1 MSPFEIIIQ
10 CITALG
16 ALATAGAFIYVVKG
30 QKGAQKQI
38 DSLSEMATTFARQ
51 YEMARI
57 QAGNTIYPKIQL
69 ALKHD
74 IMWGMKMLVK
84 NNSYPIE
91 IYRIIVKTPQY
102 YSDIKITPKSN
113 YIPIRQGETKPIL
126 PGEIMRHPL
135 YIANTSIRLFMITP
149 FDEAYEVRYAVGYEQ
164 ESYQSEA
171 IPLLFQ
177 KEDHEGDTEPTFTIK
192 EYSLHGSIPGT
203 VEDNFPEI
211 LKDTENEM

>member
-1 MSPFEIIIQ
+1 MSQFEIIIQ

-16 ALATAGAFIYVVKG
+16 ALATAGAFIYVVRG

-57 QAGNTIYPKIQL
+57 QAGNTMYPKIQL
-69 ALKHD
+69 MLKHD
-74 IMWGMKMLVK
+74 IMWGMKMLIK

-91 IYRIIVKTPQY
+91 IYRIIIKAPQH
-102 YSDIKITPKSN
+102 YSDIKITPRSS
-113 YIPIRQGETKPIL
+113 YISIRQGETKPIL
-126 PGEIMRHPL
+126 PGEIMRHPM
-135 YIANTSIRLFMITP
+135 YIANSSIRLFMITP
-149 FDEAYEVRYAVGYEQ
+149 FDEAYEVRYSIGYEQ

-171 IPLLFQ
+171 IPVLFR
-177 KEDHEGDTEPTFTIK
+177 KEDHEGDTEPTFTTK
-192 EYSLHGSIPGT
+192 SYSIFGDIPGT

-211 LKDTENEM
+211 SRDSDDI